1 MNDNTNAAVQK
12 SIQYSCNI
20 YKSHWTEFPLEIMN
34 KKIKRENVFK
44 RLTANAYTVAKPACL
59 GCSLN
64 HLAEWRG
71 NNRRVFDTS
80 KCLVVVPTWI
90 KYSIKQLYLSMILV
104 TFRSKTQNLSTAKSN
119 VDLGWL
125 VFISVSSWNFF
136 MFLIHQSNLSEM
148 QCWVMVSN
156 GMMGVSLSWGPPF
169 PEMLAADKLS
179 VS

>member
-20 YKSHWTEFPLEIMN
+20 YKSHWTEFPLEVMN
-34 KKIKRENVFK
+34 KKIKREMYLKDSQPMHTLLLNLLVW
-44 RLTANAYTVAKPACL
+44 VV
-59 GCSLN
+59 N
-64 HLAEWRG
+64 HLPEWRG
-71 NNRRVFDTS
+71 KNRRVFDTS

-90 KYSIKQLYLSMILV
+90 KYSIKQLYLSIILV
-104 TFRSKTQNLSTAKSN
+104 TFQSKTQNLSTPKSN

-125 VFISVSSWNFF
+125 VFISVLSWNFF

-156 GMMGVSLSWGPPF
+156 GMMGVNLSGGPPS
-169 PEMLAADKLS
+169 PKMLAADKLS